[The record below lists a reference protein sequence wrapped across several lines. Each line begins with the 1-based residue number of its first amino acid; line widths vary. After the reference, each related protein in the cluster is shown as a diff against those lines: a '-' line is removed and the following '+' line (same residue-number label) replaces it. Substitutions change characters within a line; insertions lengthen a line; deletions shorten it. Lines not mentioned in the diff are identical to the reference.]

1 MSETTHGL
9 RAVLSNSKIY
19 DLFQRIMGAKKGRAF
34 FAERYIR
41 AQNGDRVLDVG
52 CGTAEIRDFLPAVE
66 YYGFDPN
73 PHYIKSAQNRLC
85 DVPGCMFFC
94 TPVDKVTLSALPK
107 FDIVL
112 ALGVLHHL
120 DDTDAVQLTKLAKAA
135 LKDKGRLILVD
146 PCFVEGQSVIARF
159 FAGRDRGQHVRDV
172 NSYRKLMNAAFANVT
187 TEIRHDML
195 WFPYT
200 HVIMECVAE

>member
-1 MSETTHGL
+1 MSEATHGL
-9 RAVLSNSKIY
+9 KAVLSYAKIY
-19 DLFQRIMGAKKGRAF
+19 DLFQRIVGAKKGRAF

-41 AQNGDRVLDVG
+41 AQKGDRVLDIG

-85 DVPGCMFFC
+85 NMPGCIFFC
-94 TPVDKVTLSALPK
+94 RSVDQIVLSSLPK

-120 DDTDAVQLTKLAKAA
+120 DDADAVQLAKIAQSA

-146 PCFVEGQSVIARF
+146 PCFVVGQSAVARF
-159 FAGRDRGQHVRDV
+159 FAGRDRGQHVRDADG
-172 NSYRKLMNAAFANVT
+172 YRKLMNAAFANVN
-187 TEIRHDML
+187 TEIRHDLL

-200 HVIMECVAE
+200 HLIMECRVE